1 MACGECRSLYCH
13 PMPDLADLESMY
25 GTSYAAD
32 SDPEG
37 IADPIEPEWVLEWL
51 DRLVPG
57 TFMDYGCGGG
67 ELLVEAKRRGWR
79 VLGVELTKD
88 VVEETTKRTG
98 LPVVT
103 VDEALDKGR
112 FANVL
117 HVGDVLEH
125 LTNLDREMPRIL
137 SLIERGGLLL
147 AQGPLEANG
156 NLFNWAVRLARSLGG
171 RKPADMPPYHV
182 ILATMEGQWALFHR
196 SGLDAIEESVSEVS
210 WPAPARLS
218 SKDLLEVRTV
228 GLYVLRLA
236 SRALSRLRPR
246 RWGNRYRYAGRVEAS

>member
-1 MACGECRSLYCH
+1 MRCRGCRSHYCN
-13 PMPDLADLESMY
+13 PMPDAGCLESMY
-25 GTSYAAD
+25 GTGYRAGSGLQTV
-32 SDPEG
+32 SDPTKPG
-37 IADPIEPEWVLEWL
+37 WVLAWL
-51 DRLVPG
+51 DRLTTG
-57 TFMDYGCGGG
+57 TFMDYGCGSG
-67 ELLVEAKRRGWR
+67 ELLVAAKQRGWE
-79 VLGVELTKD
+79 VLGIELRKD
-88 VVEETTKRTG
+88 VAEDTTARTE

-103 VDEALDKGR
+103 VDEALDQGR
-112 FANVL
+112 FADVL

-125 LTNLDREMPRIL
+125 LTDLDREMTRIL

-156 NLFNWAVRLARSLGG
+156 NLFNWTVRLARSLGD
-171 RKPADMPPYHV
+171 RRATDMPPYHV
-182 ILATMEGQWALFHR
+182 ILATVEGQWALFRR
-196 SGLDAIEESVSEVS
+196 SELDAIEESVTEVS

-218 SKDLLEVRTV
+218 SKDLLEARTV